1 MSAPHAGMQL
11 KSGMELQRDH
21 YTYNDD
27 VLNLFRNIREM
38 DSYDEM
44 SDAEKLFIEDVDY
57 HLQNLMDETRSAF
70 FE

>member
-1 MSAPHAGMQL
+1 
-11 KSGMELQRDH
+11 
-21 YTYNDD
+21 
-27 VLNLFRNIREM
+27 M

-57 HLQNLMDETRSAF
+57 HMQNLMDETRSAF